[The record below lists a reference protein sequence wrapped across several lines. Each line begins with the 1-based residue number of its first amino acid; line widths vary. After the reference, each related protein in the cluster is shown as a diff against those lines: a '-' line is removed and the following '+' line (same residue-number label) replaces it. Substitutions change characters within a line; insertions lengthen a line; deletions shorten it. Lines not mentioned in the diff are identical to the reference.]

1 MSGGR
6 GDEVVAAAGQE
17 LHRVR
22 LGREGA
28 EADGEHTARGSID
41 INIGEIWTLYL
52 PLASRVRAVSYYPRV
67 GRGNSAAIVLFFVD
81 IVNYVLLNRLK
92 KQRSFNKH
100 FLRSSTYIDN
110 DNIS

>member
-28 EADGEHTARGSID
+28 EADGEHAARGEYRHQHWG
-41 INIGEIWTLYL
+41 NLNF
-52 PLASRVRAVSYYPRV
+52 VSTSCESGPC
-67 GRGNSAAIVLFFVD
+67 SK
-81 IVNYVLLNRLK
+81 LL
-92 KQRSFNKH
+92 S
-100 FLRSSTYIDN
+100 
-110 DNIS
+110 

>member
-28 EADGEHTARGSID
+28 EADGEHAAKESID
-41 INIGEIWTLYL
+41 INIGEI
-52 PLASRVRAVSYYPRV
+52 
-67 GRGNSAAIVLFFVD
+67 
-81 IVNYVLLNRLK
+81 
-92 KQRSFNKH
+92 
-100 FLRSSTYIDN
+100 
-110 DNIS
+110 

>member
-28 EADGEHTARGSID
+28 EADGEHAARGELRV
-41 INIGEIWTLYL
+41 IGEI
-52 PLASRVRAVSYYPRV
+52 
-67 GRGNSAAIVLFFVD
+67 
-81 IVNYVLLNRLK
+81 
-92 KQRSFNKH
+92 
-100 FLRSSTYIDN
+100 
-110 DNIS
+110 

>member
-28 EADGEHTARGSID
+28 EADGEHAAKESID
-41 INIGEIWTLYL
+41 IYIEEI
-52 PLASRVRAVSYYPRV
+52 
-67 GRGNSAAIVLFFVD
+67 
-81 IVNYVLLNRLK
+81 
-92 KQRSFNKH
+92 
-100 FLRSSTYIDN
+100 
-110 DNIS
+110 